1 MRNAIGYGLTLAAF
15 ERGSAMTA
23 EEWVQRAIAC
33 GAKPVAERHTGSIIE
48 MARGFDHEAHPG
60 ELPDNLFLE
69 VFHILVGIGARRRR
83 RRTRCTERRAAR
95 QTDGG

>member
-1 MRNAIGYGLTLAAF
+1 
-15 ERGSAMTA
+15 MTA

-69 VFHILVGIGARRRR
+69 VFHILVGMGRVAGE
-83 RRTRCTERRAAR
+83 THTLH
-95 QTDGG
+95 